1 MRFIKKQF
9 SWWRL
14 VLIVGATAIAIP
26 VATGV
31 SPTAVAV
38 ITERQDRPDH
48 QTTAHNEV
56 AYTEDSKDSNAAVGT
71 SVARPQDDYYERRR
85 EYWEKRIERR
95 LDEEDLD
102 DETGDDKDADSKDNK
117 ADKDDGDDEDDAVE
131 QEVERRREYWRKRV
145 ERDW

>member
-14 VLIVGATAIAIP
+14 VLIVGGTAIAIP

-31 SPTAVAV
+31 SPTAIAV
-38 ITERQDRPDH
+38 VTERPDH
-48 QTTAHNEV
+48 LYHQTTVHNEDSD
-56 AYTEDSKDSNAAVGT
+56 AEHSKDSKAAVGT
-71 SVARPQDDYYERRR
+71 AVARPQDDYYERRR
-85 EYWEKRIERR
+85 EYWEKRVERR

>member
-1 MRFIKKQF
+1 MRSIKKQF
-9 SWWRL
+9 SLWRL
-14 VLIVGATAIAIP
+14 ALIVGGAAFAIS

-31 SPTAVAV
+31 SPTAIAV
-38 ITERQDRPDH
+38 ITEQQDHLDD

-56 AYTEDSKDSNAAVGT
+56 AYTEDSKESKAAIGT
-71 SVARPQDDYYERRR
+71 GVSRPQDDYYERRR
-85 EYWEKRIERR
+85 EYWEKRVERR